1 MTAINLLNDEQ
12 IQCFI
17 VDGFVRIRP
26 DVDPEIHEVV
36 NRQIRIAEEH
46 EYHFGNNI
54 VTRVP
59 VMWEVLRSPAVAGAL
74 TSLLG
79 PNYYVHPHR
88 AIHTSRPVDDKTVE
102 YSEDFNGPP
111 MGKGSRAGSGWHQ
124 DAQSPL
130 SRARHHLPKYLI
142 GFYFPHATPPEMGPT
157 RFQAGSYLYSNPVEP
172 SGVVL
177 PKDIEQGAFFL
188 LHFDTVHAGWP
199 NRTDVSRYMVKFVFS
214 RTTDTPRPTW
224 QSQSSHWQSPSEA
237 VSESSPEP
245 AWRFV
250 WDWMRGNDYRTNGFD
265 RSSMSFDDLNGN
277 DQERRL
283 RSTYGLATPENIPFF
298 VDRLRGLSDS
308 DAYKRKLWVDKDG
321 KPIPRDDTRDNIRRW
336 NERAIVMDDAAYALS
351 ACGPEAV
358 APLIE
363 LLDSE
368 SPWVLIN
375 TVFALGELGNL
386 ARDAVPALA
395 HVLNN
400 PMQQVVRQTLDA
412 IGSIGSNIN
421 CALPAI
427 DELLTTSKPG
437 WEEPEVMRG
446 WTGSDQIRMNAVS
459 ALLSAINYP
468 GNDLEEIE
476 RLFAKSLNDRN
487 GYVGAIACEGLVR
500 LGTKSSTST
509 ALTFLSDRRFDE
521 RVSLRKPF

>member
-1 MTAINLLNDEQ
+1 MKLLNDEQ
-12 IQCFI
+12 VRRFI
-17 VDGFVRIRP
+17 VDGFVRVKPEVEP
-26 DVDPEIHEVV
+26 DVHETV
-36 NRQIRIAEEH
+36 NRLVRVAEER

-54 VTRVP
+54 VSRIP
-59 VMWEVLRSPAVAGAL
+59 IMWDVLRSPSVTGAL

-88 AIHTSRPVDDKTVE
+88 ALHISRPVEDKNTM

-157 RFQAGSYLYSNPVEP
+157 RFQAGSYLYSHPVAP

-199 NRTDVSRYMVKFVFS
+199 NRTDVSRYMVKFVFA
-214 RTTDTPRPTW
+214 RTTEQSQPTW
-224 QSQSSHWQSPSEA
+224 QSESSDWRIPSDKL
-237 VSESSPEP
+237 SEKSPEP
-245 AWRFV
+245 AWKFV
-250 WDWMRGNDYRTNGFD
+250 WNWMQGKEHETNGFEINGAVLD
-265 RSSMSFDDLNGN
+265 NLNGN
-277 DQERRL
+277 DQENRL
-283 RSTYGLATPENIPFF
+283 RAIYGLATRENIPLF
-298 VDRLRGLSDS
+298 VRRLKSLSNS
-308 DAYKRKLWVDKDG
+308 TAHKRKLWVDKDG
-321 KPIPRDDTRDNIRRW
+321 KEIPRDDTRDNVRRW

-351 ACGPEAV
+351 SCGPDAV
-358 APLIE
+358 DPLIE
-363 LLDSE
+363 LLDCE
-368 SPWVLIN
+368 NPWILIN
-375 TVFALGELGNL
+375 AVFALGELGRH
-386 ARDAVPALA
+386 AQVAMPALA
-395 HVLNN
+395 RLLNN

-412 IGSIGSNIN
+412 IGSIGSNMD

-427 DELLTTSKPG
+427 EELLSSTRPS
-437 WEEPEVMRG
+437 WEQPEVMRG
-446 WTGSDQIRMNAVS
+446 WTGSDQIRMNAAS
-459 ALLSAINYP
+459 ALLNALNYP
-468 GNDLEEIE
+468 DNNLEEIE
-476 RLFAKSLNDRN
+476 RLFCKALHDRN

-500 LGTKSSTST
+500 LGTSSSTSM

-521 RVSLRKPF
+521 RVTLRKPF